1 MNKQRIVRIITVCAL
16 ILLNFAMVALLISEY
31 TKSGEID
38 TVSIVRTAAIFGGS
52 VVTLVKLFYRPD
64 IKRSHDFYRER
75 YKQYVE
81 KAFLD
86 DKSKAKKF
94 FSALDAYNSNKFE
107 KALKILK
114 GLYPVT
120 DNTTDRFAVL
130 SFMGLVCHDA
140 CMYDSAIEYYN
151 KAISLKPS
159 SELSSNKGICYD
171 KKGNVE
177 MAIESYKEAISVD
190 PNNATAYSNVSQL
203 AMSEGEFKTALIYAV
218 KAREL
223 DKNLRPAKTAVAI
236 CFFALDMMEDYEEYM
251 KSGILNAEEKRRV
264 VSYLNYMGF
273 TEK

>member
-1 MNKQRIVRIITVCAL
+1 MNKQRIVKIITVVAL
-16 ILLNFAMVALLISEY
+16 VLLNCAMAALLVNEY
-31 TKSGEID
+31 NKSGEIN
-38 TVSIVRTAAIFGGS
+38 TVAIIRTVAIFGGS
-52 VVTLVKLFYRPD
+52 VVTLVKLFYRPVT
-64 IKRSHDFYRER
+64 KRSHEFYRER

-107 KALKILK
+107 KALKMLK
-114 GLYPVT
+114 GLLPVT

-130 SFMGLVCHDA
+130 SFMGLVCHDWG
-140 CMYDSAIEYYN
+140 MYDRAIEYYD
-151 KAISLKPS
+151 KAIALKPS
-159 SELSSNKGICYD
+159 SELASNKGICYD

-177 MAIESYKEAISVD
+177 MAIESYKEAIKVD
-190 PNNATAYSNVSQL
+190 PNNAMAYSNVSQL
-203 AMSEGEFKTALIYAV
+203 AMKDGEFKIALIYAT

-223 DKNLRPAKTAVAI
+223 DKNLKPPKTAVAI

-264 VSYLNYMGF
+264 VGYLKYMGF
-273 TEK
+273 IED